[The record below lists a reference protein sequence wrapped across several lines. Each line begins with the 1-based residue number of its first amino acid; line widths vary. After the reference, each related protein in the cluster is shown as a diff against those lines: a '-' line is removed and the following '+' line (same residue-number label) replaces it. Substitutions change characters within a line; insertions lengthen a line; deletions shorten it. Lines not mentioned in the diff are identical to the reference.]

1 MVVKC
6 LVVAA
11 ALMAVAIIYCC
22 MRVGAM
28 ADRRME
34 ILTEEKEQETMD
46 DG

>member
-6 LVVAA
+6 LVVVA

-34 ILTEEKEQETMD
+34 TVTEEKEQETTD

>member
-11 ALMAVAIIYCC
+11 ALMSVAIIYCC
-22 MRVGAM
+22 MRVGAI
-28 ADRRME
+28 ADRRIE
-34 ILTEEKEQETMD
+34 ALTDEKEQETAD